1 VFLVPVTF
9 LAEKPPLMRKQ
20 WPLTLKARIRNF
32 LADWSGVA
40 AVEFAYLAP
49 LLMLMTFGTFEMARA
64 LIVQKRFQRAA
75 SMVADLVARQDQTDP
90 LGATASAA
98 RSTLSGIMISAQHVM
113 QPYSS
118 TPLTLN
124 IYQLW
129 ASPTDATQTKIEWAY
144 QYPTNASTGCGN
156 LKSMPASGMLATNGR
171 AIVVEATYQYTP
183 LLTNIIPGLVHQ
195 TTWADKMALLPRNG
209 PTVYF
214 IPSLNNSKTWTSP
227 DLSPCQ

>member
-1 VFLVPVTF
+1 
-9 LAEKPPLMRKQ
+9 MRK
-20 WPLTLKARIRNF
+20 LSTLILKARIGNF

-75 SMVADLVARQDQTDP
+75 SMVGDLVTREDQDVP

-98 RSTLSGIMISAQHVM
+98 RSTLSGMMISAQHVM

-118 TPLTLN
+118 TPLTIN
-124 IYQLW
+124 VYQLW
-129 ASPTDATQTKIEWAY
+129 ASPTDKTQTKIEWAY
-144 QYPTNASTGCGN
+144 KYPTNTSSGCGN

-171 AIVVEATYQYTP
+171 AVVIEATYQYTP

-195 TTWADKMALLPRNG
+195 MSWSDTMAFLPRNG

-214 IPSLNNSKTWTSP
+214 IPSLNNSKTWDSP

>member
-1 VFLVPVTF
+1 
-9 LAEKPPLMRKQ
+9 MRK
-20 WPLTLKARIRNF
+20 LSTLILKARIGNF

-75 SMVADLVARQDQTDP
+75 SMVGDLVTREDQDVP

-98 RSTLSGIMISAQHVM
+98 RSTLSGMMISAQHVM

-118 TPLTLN
+118 TPLTIN
-124 IYQLW
+124 VYQLW
-129 ASPTDATQTKIEWAY
+129 ASPTDKTQTKIEWAY
-144 QYPTNASTGCGN
+144 KYPTNTSSGCGN

-171 AIVVEATYQYTP
+171 ADRHRGDVSIYAAADEHHSRP
-183 LLTNIIPGLVHQ
+183 CPSDELVGHDDIFAPQ
-195 TTWADKMALLPRNG
+195 RPHRLFHS
-209 PTVYF
+209 F
-214 IPSLNNSKTWTSP
+214 IE
-227 DLSPCQ
+227 Q